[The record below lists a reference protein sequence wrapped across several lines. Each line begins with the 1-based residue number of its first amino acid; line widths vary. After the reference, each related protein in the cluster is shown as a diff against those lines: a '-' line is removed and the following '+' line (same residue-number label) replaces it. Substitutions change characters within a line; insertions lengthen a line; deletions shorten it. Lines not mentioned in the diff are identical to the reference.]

1 MTAQEQQLARLLNQK
16 AEEVHEADAR
26 LLQSISRLESAMNSY
41 HRATLE
47 PEKVYEFLED
57 AEAHVEQLT
66 RSLYS
71 AMDAHLI
78 ACQSSSSSNW
88 KQNEAATHSASGHR
102 R

>member
-1 MTAQEQQLARLLNQK
+1 MTAQEEQLARLLNQK

-71 AMDAHLI
+71 AMDVHLT
-78 ACQSSSSSNW
+78 ACRGSNGSNW
-88 KQNEAATHSASGHR
+88 KQNEAATYSASGHGR
-102 R
+102 